1 MPDLLSSDLLQSL
14 SFLVDIFL
22 KYLAILDWPF
32 SFMTKALKTLFARRL
47 LAAQVC
53 WEWYPYIYIS
63 LMAIIANLI

>member
-32 SFMTKALKTLFARRL
+32 SFMTKALKTLLKAL
-47 LAAQVC
+47 
-53 WEWYPYIYIS
+53 YIWAGLHCRES
-63 LMAIIANLI
+63 